1 LGLVPPSTPGYDL
14 VTREGKRV
22 QVKTLRCTPEN
33 LRGSIGVLREPCD
46 LLVAL
51 RLNDDFTPLK
61 AMEIPREVVEQYFG
75 QGRVG
80 WQKRLAAG
88 SRVRVITGEALLTAS
103 RSLR

>member
-1 LGLVPPSTPGYDL
+1 
-14 VTREGKRV
+14 
-22 QVKTLRCTPEN
+22 
-33 LRGSIGVLREPCD
+33 
-46 LLVAL
+46 
-51 RLNDDFTPLK
+51 
-61 AMEIPREVVEQYFG
+61 MEIPREVVEQYIG